1 VSTEFDEMGP
11 VDYLV
16 VEYPAGT
23 QMTGEGL
30 RMLGDLVDRKI
41 IRILDL
47 QFIRKMADGSIMHL
61 EVSRPASSD
70 EPDLSMFDGASSG
83 ILDEGDLEEAAGA
96 IEPGSAAGLI
106 VYENRWAAPLATT
119 LRRQGAQM
127 VAGGRIPI
135 QAILAALD
143 ASEPASLES

>member
-1 VSTEFDEMGP
+1 VSTDYDEMGP
-11 VDYLV
+11 IDYLV
-16 VEYPAGT
+16 VEYPKET
-23 QMTGEGL
+23 RMTGEGL
-30 RMLGDLVDRKI
+30 RMLGDLVDRGI

-61 EVSRPASSD
+61 EVTRPTGAD
-70 EPDLSMFDGASSG
+70 EDDLSMFEGASSG
-83 ILDEGDLEEAAGA
+83 ILDEGDIEEAAQA
-96 IEPGSAAGLI
+96 IEPGSAAGLL
-106 VYENRWAAPLATT
+106 VYENHWAAPLATT

-143 ASEPASLES
+143 ATEAASLES

>member
-1 VSTEFDEMGP
+1 MSTEINEMGP

-16 VEYPAGT
+16 VEYPKDT
-23 QMTGEGL
+23 RMTGEGL
-30 RMLGDLVDRKI
+30 RMLGDLVDRGI

-61 EVSRPASSD
+61 EVTRPAPT
-70 EPDLSMFDGASSG
+70 EEEDLSMFEGVSSG
-83 ILDEGDLEEAAGA
+83 ILDQGDIEEAANA
-96 IEPGSAAGLI
+96 IEPGSAAGLL

-143 ASEPASLES
+143 ATEGASLES

>member
-1 VSTEFDEMGP
+1 
-11 VDYLV
+11 
-16 VEYPAGT
+16 
-23 QMTGEGL
+23 
-30 RMLGDLVDRKI
+30 MLSDLVDRGI

-61 EVSRPASSD
+61 EVTRPASPHED
-70 EPDLSMFDGASSG
+70 DLSMFDGASSG
-83 ILDEGDLEEAAGA
+83 ILDEGDLEEAAQA
-96 IEPGSAAGLI
+96 IEPGSAAGLL

-127 VAGGRIPI
+127 VAGGRIPV

-143 ASEPASLES
+143 AAEAAPSMRS

>member
-1 VSTEFDEMGP
+1 MGP

-16 VEYPAGT
+16 VEYPKDT
-23 QMTGEGL
+23 RMTGEGL
-30 RMLGDLVDRKI
+30 RLLGDLVDRGI

-47 QFIRKMADGSIMHL
+47 QFIRKMSDGSIMRL

-83 ILDEGDLEEAAGA
+83 ILDDGDIEEAAKA
-96 IEPGSAAGLI
+96 IEPGSAAGLLI
-106 VYENRWAAPLATT
+106 YENRWAAPLATT
-119 LRRQGAQM
+119 LRHQGAQM

-143 ASEPASLES
+143 ATEPASLES

>member
-1 VSTEFDEMGP
+1 MSTDYDEMGP

-16 VEYPAGT
+16 VEYPKET

-30 RMLGDLVDRKI
+30 RMLGDLVDRGI

-47 QFIRKMADGSIMHL
+47 QFIRKLADGSIMHL
-61 EVSRPASSD
+61 EVTRPEASG
-70 EPDLSMFDGASSG
+70 EPDLTMFAGASSG

-143 ASEPASLES
+143 ATEAASLES

>member
-1 VSTEFDEMGP
+1 VSTQFDEMGP

-16 VEYPAGT
+16 VEYPKDT
-23 QMTGEGL
+23 RMTGEGL
-30 RMLGDLVDRKI
+30 RLLGDLVDRGI

-47 QFIRKMADGSIMHL
+47 QFIRKMSDGSIMRL

-83 ILDEGDLEEAAGA
+83 ILDDGDIEEAAKA
-96 IEPGSAAGLI
+96 IEPGSAAGLLI
-106 VYENRWAAPLATT
+106 YENRWAAPLATT

-143 ASEPASLES
+143 ATEPASLES

>member
-1 VSTEFDEMGP
+1 MGP

-16 VEYPAGT
+16 VEYPKDT

-30 RMLGDLVDRKI
+30 RLLGDLVDRGI

-47 QFIRKMADGSIMHL
+47 QFIRKMSDGSIMRL

-83 ILDEGDLEEAAGA
+83 ILDDGDIEEAAKA
-96 IEPGSAAGLI
+96 IEPGSAAGLLI
-106 VYENRWAAPLATT
+106 YENRWAAPLATT

-143 ASEPASLES
+143 ATEPASLES

>member
-1 VSTEFDEMGP
+1 MSTDYDEMGP

-16 VEYPAGT
+16 VEYPKET

-30 RMLGDLVDRKI
+30 RMLGDLVDRGI

-47 QFIRKMADGSIMHL
+47 QFIRKLADGSIMHL
-61 EVSRPASSD
+61 EVTRPEASG
-70 EPDLSMFDGASSG
+70 EPDLTMFAGASSG

-143 ASEPASLES
+143 ATEAASLRT